1 MAFPIVT
8 AQEQI
13 GQLYVAYFGR
23 AADPV
28 GLDYW
33 VTQLNGGLS
42 LTAIANSFAVQ
53 PEATALYSYLAA
65 PAVGDPAAF
74 VKAIY
79 NDLFNRDLDAAGL
92 DYWVNQLTAPAS
104 SGTMILNVIP
114 GRAQGAD
121 LDDDPEQDARRG
133 RLCAEVR
140 QCEPHLD
147 RDRQHGRAAP
157 GRAGDHDLA
166 TVVAAIA
173 RTDAIIVQEQTN
185 PQGIS
190 LVPNATTILSGVARS
205 TSCCRPTCRRPTR
218 RSSTGSAASSPRR
231 SRAAS

>member
-79 NDLFNRDLDAAGL
+79 NDLFNRDPDAAGL
-92 DYWVNQLTAPAS
+92 DYKIN
-104 SGTMILNVIP
+104 
-114 GRAQGAD
+114 
-121 LDDDPEQDARRG
+121 
-133 RLCAEVR
+133 
-140 QCEPHLD
+140 
-147 RDRQHGRAAP
+147 
-157 GRAGDHDLA
+157 
-166 TVVAAIA
+166 
-173 RTDAIIVQEQTN
+173 RT
-185 PQGIS
+185 S
-190 LVPNATTILSGVARS
+190 
-205 TSCCRPTCRRPTR
+205 
-218 RSSTGSAASSPRR
+218 
-231 SRAAS
+231 